1 MSSKTSKKESF
12 VLHISQYESI
22 KVLQDRDAGRL
33 LKAIYQYAIDQTIK
47 EDLSPVAM
55 MAFTFIKTRMD
66 EDRAHYEAVCE
77 AHRNSGR
84 KGGAPAGNQNA
95 RKQDQANQ
103 PNGCINKQNNQMV
116 IEETKN
122 NQKQPNVTKSED
134 TDTDTDTESLK
145 RDKEES
151 KKKTRSSSFSKPIE
165 ERQKDF
171 WEELHQ
177 DQYLSKYGEDMI
189 KDFYSYWAEGEQNKA
204 NPKMR
209 REIQKTWNTSG
220 RLSTWNRRKEQSW
233 K

>member
-1 MSSKTSKKESF
+1 MSSQTTKKESF
-12 VLHISQYESI
+12 VLHISQYEAI
-22 KVLQDRDAGRL
+22 KDLQDKDAGRL
-33 LKAIYQYAIDQTIK
+33 VKAIYQYAIDQTVK
-47 EDLSPVAM
+47 EDLSPVAKVV
-55 MAFTFIKTRMD
+55 FTFIKTRMD

-77 AHRNSGR
+77 VRRNSGR

-116 IEETKN
+116 IKTTKN
-122 NQKQPNVTKSED
+122 KQNKHTD

>member
-22 KVLQDRDAGRL
+22 KGLQDRDAGRL

-66 EDRAHYEAVCE
+66 EDRARYEEVCA
-77 AHRNSGR
+77 AHKRAGT
-84 KGGAPAGNQNA
+84 KGGRPA
-95 RKQDQANQ
+95 KD
-103 PNGCINKQNNQMV
+103 KTKNNQMV

-122 NQKQPNVTKSED
+122 NQMVFQKPNVTKSE
-134 TDTDTDTESLK
+134 DTDTDTESLK